1 MNQER
6 GAHACSIVVNKETKF
21 LENQIFMP
29 ADIKGLSLIDGLHLP
44 YYVHTEYI
52 VGLFHVHRATV

>member
-1 MNQER
+1 
-6 GAHACSIVVNKETKF
+6 
-21 LENQIFMP
+21 MP